1 MTPSKFEEIGD
12 KLLRHKKHL
21 WLVVLISLFTLGSL
35 LFSIYKF
42 NISGV
47 PQILIALPIY
57 ALFFAWGLLLSIYWF
72 SFEGKMNP
80 GKIESYTGIK
90 KSLNVFFA
98 WYGAVFLSL
107 WYLMI
112 MFAIPWYFWSMIAS
126 GK

>member
-1 MTPSKFEEIGD
+1 MTPRKFEEIGN
-12 KLLRHKKHL
+12 KLLRHKKLL

-47 PQILIALPIY
+47 PRVLIALPIFV
-57 ALFFAWGLLLSIYWF
+57 LFFTWGLLLSIYWF

-80 GKIESYTGIK
+80 GKIELYTGIK
-90 KSLNVFFA
+90 KSLNLFFA

-107 WYLMI
+107 WYVMVIFVGPL
-112 MFAIPWYFWSMIAS
+112 FFLSMMANDQ
-126 GK
+126 